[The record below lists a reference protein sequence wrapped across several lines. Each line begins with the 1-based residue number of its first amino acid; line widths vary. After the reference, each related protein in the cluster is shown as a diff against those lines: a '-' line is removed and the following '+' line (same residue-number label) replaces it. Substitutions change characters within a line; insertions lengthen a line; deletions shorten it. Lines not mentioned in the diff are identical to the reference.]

1 MPRGTTVLKLGCK
14 FTRKSNTLKTFQAI
28 IPPALIFIRLRN
40 LQHFIFHDGEKAG
53 LYLPESEAATYPA
66 MPYGSRR
73 AGEKPDISGPPE
85 KLKGFLLFCQ
95 KSDVSLQPQI
105 DNDMNLNKLTPITK
119 QPNGWALSPLAV
131 FLCLYLVT
139 SILVNDFYKVPIT
152 VAFLVSSIYAV
163 CITKGL
169 SLNDRI
175 LQFSAGAA
183 NKNIMLMIWIFI
195 LAGAFAQSAKAMGAI
210 DATVNLTLLLL
221 PDSLLL
227 AGIFLASC
235 FISLSIGTSVGTI
248 VALAPV
254 AAGIAEKTELSLP
267 FMTAL
272 VIGGAFFGDNL
283 SFISD
288 TTIAATR
295 TQGCVMRDKFRA
307 NIAIALPAALLVFG
321 YYVFYGSQ
329 VTVVHEAGP
338 VAWAKVIPYLVV
350 LGTAIAG
357 INVTLVLLLGLLST
371 GIIGIW
377 YGSFDVFGWFSSMGT
392 GITGMGELIIITL
405 MAGGMLELIRF
416 NGGVAYIIQA
426 LTQRVKSKRGAE
438 LSIAALVSLA
448 NFCTAN
454 NTIAIITVGPLASDI
469 ADKFGVDKR
478 KSASILDTFSCVVQG
493 IIPYGAQMLIA
504 AELTQLSPL
513 NIIGYLYYPMALG
526 IVALLSIFLRYPR
539 RYS

>member
-1 MPRGTTVLKLGCK
+1 M
-14 FTRKSNTLKTFQAI
+14 
-28 IPPALIFIRLRN
+28 
-40 LQHFIFHDGEKAG
+40 D
-53 LYLPESEAATYPA
+53 
-66 MPYGSRR
+66 
-73 AGEKPDISGPPE
+73 
-85 KLKGFLLFCQ
+85 
-95 KSDVSLQPQI
+95 
-105 DNDMNLNKLTPITK
+105 LNKLTPIINK
-119 QPNGWALSPLAV
+119 PNGWALMPLVV

-139 SILVNDFYKVPIT
+139 SLIVNDFYKVPIT
-152 VAFLVSSIYAV
+152 VAFLVASVYAV
-163 CITKGL
+163 ATTKGL

-175 LQFSAGAA
+175 LQYSSGAA
-183 NKNIMLMIWIFI
+183 NKNIMLMLWIFI
-195 LAGAFAQSAKAMGAI
+195 LVGAFAQSAKAMGAI

-221 PDSLLL
+221 PDNLLL

-248 VALAPV
+248 VALTPV
-254 AAGIAEKTELSLP
+254 AAGIAMKTDVSLP

-295 TQGCVMRDKFRA
+295 TQGCVMRDKFRV
-307 NIAIALPAALLVFG
+307 NFLIAVPAALLVFI
-321 YYVFYGSQ
+321 YYIIYGTQ
-329 VTVVHEAGP
+329 VESASEIHAIEWG
-338 VAWAKVIPYLVV
+338 KVIPYLIV

-357 INVTLVLLLGLLST
+357 MNVTLVLLLGVLST
-371 GIIGIW
+371 GIIGCI
-377 YGSFDVFGWFSSMGT
+377 YGSFDLFGWFASMGE

-416 NGGVAYIIQA
+416 NGGVDYILHH
-426 LTQRVKSKRGAE
+426 LTSHVSNKRGAE

-454 NTIAIITVGPLASDI
+454 NTIAIITVGPLANNI
-469 ADKFGVDKR
+469 AEQFRVDKR

-493 IIPYGAQMLIA
+493 LIPYGAQMLIA
-504 AELTQLSPL
+504 AELTKLSPIS
-513 NIIGYLYYPMALG
+513 IIGYLYYPIILG
-526 IVALLSIFLRYPR
+526 IVALLSILLRYPK